1 MVHLHN
7 KKGAMEG
14 KPVEYILIILGVTL
28 MIVFVISFIPS
39 VSEAGAHK
47 ICEWSVKAKEETKVP
62 LLTNFFGKSAISE
75 VCRFDPITLDK
86 GDNVRMELAHAVAQ
100 CWEDFGA
107 GEVDPDSGLFGKNA
121 CYVCQPVVIK
131 EIEEPLSVKD
141 FKDYLYATEVPSKY
155 FNKRGYSYWDYLQRS
170 DLPDSEDN
178 KYYFSIDFIDQFEAN
193 KKYAII
199 FINDQDSSAFSIV
212 AKRVVQGA
220 TGGAVIMGGG
230 LGILSGSVAIIPG
243 GILGGFLG
251 GVGGFLEGV
260 PEGII
265 REFTDPE
272 QYAISV
278 VPYKSEYLNCPW
290 GDIK

>member
-1 MVHLHN
+1 LHN

-107 GEVDPDSGLFGKNA
+107 GEVDPDKLPVEVHYDYISYSSLVKEKN
-121 CYVCQPVVIK
+121 K
-131 EIEEPLSVKD
+131 
-141 FKDYLYATEVPSKY
+141 
-155 FNKRGYSYWDYLQRS
+155 
-170 DLPDSEDN
+170 
-178 KYYFSIDFIDQFEAN
+178 
-193 KKYAII
+193 
-199 FINDQDSSAFSIV
+199 
-212 AKRVVQGA
+212 
-220 TGGAVIMGGG
+220 
-230 LGILSGSVAIIPG
+230 
-243 GILGGFLG
+243 
-251 GVGGFLEGV
+251 
-260 PEGII
+260 
-265 REFTDPE
+265 
-272 QYAISV
+272 
-278 VPYKSEYLNCPW
+278 
-290 GDIK
+290 